1 MVQIKLKIGLG
12 SEKKPI
18 TSLLSSKNKEGS
30 LHCMLADCS
39 RCDAECAARDRTKS
53 LSPRRAALL
62 CIILYRWEI
71 MKEEVR
77 TLEGVR

>member
-12 SEKKPI
+12 SGKKPV
-18 TSLLSSKNKEGS
+18 TSLLNSKNKEDS

-39 RCDAECAARDRTKS
+39 RRDALCVARDRTKS

-62 CIILYRWEI
+62 
-71 MKEEVR
+71 
-77 TLEGVR
+77 